1 MSDLDRLRTMVKALL
16 AGSNNLP
23 TPKLIRE
30 QIEGVRA
37 ACPSVSDEEAEQLA
51 RDFEAIH
58 DVSMSLGAIL
68 QEGNFEPWLDE
79 AKERID
85 PFYWSRYK
93 EWLGSADFSAQVL
106 ASLDNVTDRVLGLMA
121 NPNKEGYWDRRGMV
135 VGHVQSGKTANY
147 IGLINKA
154 ADAGYKVIIVIAG
167 LHNNLRNQTQARVD
181 EGFVGFDSAKGLASR
196 RSHGIVG
203 VGNFNSSRRPATF
216 TNTLRDFN
224 TETAKGVGVPL
235 VNLTEPAV
243 FVIKKNTHTLRN
255 LLGWLE
261 AHNARRGMSVVPEP
275 MLLIDDEA
283 DNASINISKGRDEV
297 SRINGQIRELL
308 KLFERSTYVGYTATP
323 FANIFVDPEDEDEMV
338 GQDLFPRDFIV
349 SLDPPNNYFGPESV
363 FGEDGINSV
372 VKYIYDNEDWLPIT
386 HQIDHVVVG
395 LSESLKNGIRA
406 FIVSRAIRLARGHR
420 GSHCSM
426 LVNVSRFTNV
436 QRQVR
441 DEIHTFLEDVK
452 SSVRVNGATAS
463 SAARDPE
470 LITLRQAFQT
480 YSMSG
485 VSESWDRVLEV
496 LHEATSPIKAVEV
509 NSRSPGSLNYAEH
522 SKGLSVIAVGGFS
535 LSRGLTLE
543 GLVISYVLRNSMMYD
558 TLMQMGRWFGY
569 RPGYEDL
576 CRVWMPE
583 EAAGWYAHIA
593 ESVEELREE
602 LRRMEAANAT
612 PKDFGL
618 KVRCHPD
625 TLIVT
630 ARNKMGTGK
639 VHKVAIDLSNR
650 LVETTILH
658 SDEWRREGNCQ
669 AAARLAKDLRN
680 LGLAPE
686 HGEREEA
693 GMLVRAAPVK
703 VVADFLA
710 AFENHPGSLLSE
722 PDPILAYVSRR
733 AGEELSRWDICFA
746 GLKRSS
752 KNSLVDSGLGFD
764 LICQRRAEWQ
774 RGIRGAL
781 YVSTRQRVSSRGV
794 EKVGLTTA
802 EIEVVQSKF
811 RNGKY
816 GSQNYPDWAY
826 REFRKR
832 PLLVI
837 HLLAIGRDGDD
848 LSGHSPHAA
857 WSISF
862 PKTDIEEDKV
872 EYVVNSRWFREH
884 TGELDLDDDAAGDD
898 D

>member
-1 MSDLDRLRTMVKALL
+1 MSDLERLRTMVKALL
-16 AGSNNLP
+16 ADGESLP
-23 TPKLIRE
+23 TPKLIRD

-37 ACPSVSDEEAEQLA
+37 VCPSVSDAEAEQLA

-58 DVSMSLGAIL
+58 DVSMSLGVVL
-68 QEGNFEPWLDE
+68 EEGDFEPWLDD

-85 PFYWSRYK
+85 PFYWLRYK

-106 ASLDNVTDRVLGLMA
+106 ASLDNVTDRVLGLMG
-121 NPNKEGYWDRRGMV
+121 NPNREGNWDRRGMV

-147 IGLINKA
+147 VGLISKA

-181 EGFVGFDSAKGLASR
+181 EGFVGFDSAQGPASR
-196 RSHGIVG
+196 RSDGIVG

-261 AHNARRGMSVVPEP
+261 AHNARRGMAAVPEP
-275 MLLIDDEA
+275 ILLIDDEA

-349 SLDPPNNYFGPESV
+349 SLDPPNNYFGPKSV
-363 FGEDGINSV
+363 FGEEGVDSV
-372 VKYIYDNEDWLPIT
+372 VNYIEDNEDWLPIK
-386 HQIDHVVVG
+386 HRIDHRVVG
-395 LSESLKNGIRA
+395 LSDSIRGAIRA
-406 FIVSRAIRLARGHR
+406 FIVSRAFRILRGQR
-420 GSHCSM
+420 RKHCSM

-441 DEIHTFLEDVK
+441 DEIHTFLEDIK
-452 SSVRVNGATAS
+452 GSVRVNGATAR
-463 SAARDPE
+463 SAERDPE
-470 LITLRQAFQT
+470 IRALREAFQS
-480 YSMSG
+480 YLKSG
-485 VSESWDRVLEV
+485 VSESWDRVLGV
-496 LHEATSPIKAVEV
+496 LNEAVSPIKAVEV
-509 NSRSPGSLNYAEH
+509 NSRSSGSLDYAEH

-543 GLVISYVLRNSMMYD
+543 GLVISYFLRNSMMYD

-569 RPGYEDL
+569 RSGYQDL

-583 EAAGWYAHIA
+583 EAAGWYSHIA

-618 KVRCHPD
+618 KVRSHPD

-630 ARNKMGTGK
+630 ARNKMGTGQ
-639 VHKVAIDLSNR
+639 VHRVAIDLSNR
-650 LVETTILH
+650 LVETTVLH
-658 SDEWRREGNCQ
+658 PDEARRIGNYH
-669 AAARLAKDLRN
+669 ASTRLAEHLRDI
-680 LGLAPE
+680 GLAPTNSD
-686 HGEREEA
+686 REEV
-693 GMLVRAAPVK
+693 GYLVRNAPVK
-703 VVADFLA
+703 AVANFLS
-710 AFENHPGSLLSE
+710 AFENHPGSLLSD
-722 PDPILAYVSRR
+722 PDPVMDYIERR
-733 AGEELSRWDICFA
+733 AEEELSKWDICFV
-746 GLKRSS
+746 GLQRSS
-752 KNSLVDSGLGFD
+752 KLSLVDSGLGFD
-764 LICQRRAEWQ
+764 LVCQRRAEWK
-774 RGIRGAL
+774 RGVRGAL
-781 YVSTRQRVSSRGV
+781 YVSKRQRVSSRGV
-794 EKVGLTTA
+794 EKVGLTL
-802 EIEVVQSKF
+802 EEVKDAQSQF
-811 RNGKY
+811 RDEND

-826 REFRKR
+826 RKCRKR
-832 PLLVI
+832 PLLLI
-837 HLLAIGRDGDD
+837 HLLAIGEEGDD
-848 LSGHSPHAA
+848 LSGQSPHVA

-862 PKTDIEEDKV
+862 PKTDIEEEKV
-872 EYVVNSRWFREH
+872 EYVVNSRWFIGS
-884 TGELDLDDDAAGDD
+884 TGDPDFDDDTGGDD
-898 D
+898 E